1 MVGGFDEATE
11 NRRVSVVLVTEAA
24 KVGARTRN
32 SRGVVYPMSSLKI
45 APKLLETGVSITSTD
60 SD

>member
-32 SRGVVYPMSSLKI
+32 SRGVGYPVSSLKV
-45 APKLLETGVSITSTD
+45 APKLLETRVSVTSMN